1 MRLLPSHAIE
11 YALLTLLLL
20 LLLTGCGTKGPV
32 QSLYAEPP
40 DAPRNLQIQQQGT
53 SFLLSWQI
61 PTQNQDGSPAG
72 DIGGFQIYRA
82 DYTPEDGCPTCRE
95 PQQRVANINLK
106 NPATVQQIKR
116 RFYWR
121 DRQLAVGSG
130 YAYRVV
136 PLTTGGRPGAAALS
150 HQVCLFPPAAPSQL
164 RATAQPGQVVL
175 TWQAAE
181 RLPDGA
187 KQVGYNLYRRAL
199 DESASLVPVNAEPL
213 RESSLTDR
221 ALEAG
226 RPYVYRV
233 STLVRIDNQLVES
246 PLSETV
252 QVTMTAE

>member
-1 MRLLPSHAIE
+1 MRLLTLHTIG

-20 LLLTGCGTKGPV
+20 LLLTACGTKGPV

-40 DAPRNLQIQQQGT
+40 EAPRNLQIQQQGT

-61 PTQNQDGSPAG
+61 PTQNQDGSPAE

-82 DYTPEDGCPTCRE
+82 DYTAEDGCPTCRE

-106 NPATVQQIKR
+106 NPAAVQQVKR

-121 DRQLAVGSG
+121 DRQLVVGSG

-136 PLTTGGRPGAAALS
+136 PLTTGGRTGAAALS
-150 HQVCLFPPAAPSQL
+150 HQVCLPPPATPAQL
-164 RATAQPGQVVL
+164 HAAAEPGQVVL

-187 KQVGYNLYRRAL
+187 KQVGYNLYRRPL
-199 DESASLVPVNAEPL
+199 DGSASLVPVNAEPL
-213 RESSLTDR
+213 KESSLTDR

-233 STLVRIDNQLVES
+233 STLVRIDKLLVES
-246 PLSETV
+246 PLSEPV